1 MHIQHHPLSGASLG
15 QQRHLTSFHYGPA
28 SSGRKAYIQAALHA
42 DELPG
47 MLVAHHLR
55 ERLQQLEDA
64 SRLRAEIVIVPVANP
79 IGLAQTLL
87 RTPVGRF
94 DLSSGE
100 NFNRHYPALFEA
112 LLPRLEGRLSD
123 DAQANVQT
131 IRAAMREHLQA
142 LPAPTE
148 LAGLR
153 KALMALACDADVV
166 LDLHCDCEAVMHLYT
181 GTPLWPAVEPL
192 ARLLGAQAS
201 LLATASGDNPFDEA
215 CSQTWWQLRSHFEG
229 RYPVPLACTSVT
241 VELRGALEVTQDQAA
256 TDARALL
263 AYLQHCGLLELDQ
276 QDLAL
281 LPPLPPLLR
290 EATALNAV
298 EVLCSPISG
307 VVSFHSRPGDQ
318 IAEGDCLAEITDPL
332 SGEVRQ
338 LCAQTRGLLFARETL
353 RYATAGRSLCK
364 VAGQTPLRIGKLSSD

>member
-1 MHIQHHPLSGASLG
+1 MHTKNHPLAGSSLG
-15 QQRHLTSFHYGPA
+15 QQHQLTSFHYGPTD
-28 SSGRKAYIQAALHA
+28 SGRKAYIQASLHA

-55 ERLQQLEDA
+55 QQLQQLEKAD
-64 SRLRAEIVIVPVANP
+64 RLRAEIVIVPVANP

-94 DLSSGE
+94 DLASGE
-100 NFNRHYPALFEA
+100 NFNRHYPALFEP
-112 LLPRLEGRLSD
+112 LLPRLEGRLTD

-131 IRAAMREHLQA
+131 IRGAMREHLQA

-148 LAGLR
+148 LASLR
-153 KALMALACDADVV
+153 RALMTLACDADVV
-166 LDLHCDCEAVMHLYT
+166 LDLHCDCEAVLHLYT

-215 CSQTWWQLRSHFEG
+215 CSQTWWQLQSHFEG

-241 VELRGALEVTQDQAA
+241 VELRGSLDVEQGQAA
-256 TDARALL
+256 VDARALL
-263 AYLQHCGLLELDQ
+263 AYLQHCGLLDQ
-276 QDLAL
+276 DGQDLAL
-281 LPPLPPLLR
+281 PPLLQP
-290 EATALNAV
+290 ATALNAV
-298 EVLCSPISG
+298 EVLSSPISG
-307 VVSFHSRPGDQ
+307 VVSYHRQPGDA
-318 IAEGDCLAEITDPL
+318 IAVGDCLADVTDAL

-338 LCAQTRGLLFARETL
+338 LRARTSGLLFARETL

-364 VAGQTPLRIGKLSSD
+364 VAGQTPLRSGKLSSD